1 MVTKVLKFLFYTIF
15 AFCYASANA
24 YDFQS
29 NGVYYNILSAEDAT
43 CEVAS
48 AYDNDYPESTY
59 SGYVNIPETVYNYF
73 SQVEYTVVG
82 VGKWAF
88 YNSQLEG
95 ISLPSTIIR
104 IEESAFQSCKG
115 IPSFVIPENIE
126 YIGDN
131 AFNGSDLAASL
142 FIPKSCKYIGSSAFA
157 YTNITELTIE
167 QSFIIERIKLVLKGG
182 AFSYCKYLSSV
193 NLNYLQYDF
202 AGGNPFVGC
211 GNLNTIE
218 GSGQYTDYPNYRN
231 KGNLII
237 NGCLY
242 KFDES
247 DNIRYLELICCPG
260 GMNSYTSPNSY
271 TGIENKKHV
280 LTTLGNGAFGG
291 CSKITSLDIPNT
303 VKTIKDYALFM
314 PVGETSFSD
323 PDYIYR
329 KVNIP
334 ESVETMGSDVF
345 GWWGKNWDIYLYST
359 HITDIHSLSAPGDG
373 SKFGT
378 IHIPYGTLSSFGTEW
393 TRKAFDVIDDI
404 IDNVNVTANQGAIG
418 EYWATF
424 YSDIT
429 HYKVSSGTQVF
440 KVNLIGTTLIM
451 TEITDGIVTKEQ
463 GVVLKASSA
472 SITLTPNASASA
484 DDYSGNSLVGTMT
497 SITNPGNAYVL
508 NYKAAT
514 GAGFYKLKDSGTIG
528 ANKAYL
534 VYDGPAL
541 ARGFFGFDETTGIE
555 MPTVE
560 GYDDTDAVVYDLQ
573 GRRVQNPT
581 KGLYIVNGKKVF
593 INK

>member
-1 MVTKVLKFLFYTIF
+1 MVTKVLKFLFTTIS
-15 AFCYASANA
+15 AFCFVSANA
-24 YDFQS
+24 YNFKS
-29 NGVYYNILSAEDAT
+29 SGIYFNILSEEEKT
-43 CEVAS
+43 VEVTSEYEGAS
-48 AYDNDYPESTY
+48 SY
-59 SGYVNIPETVYNYF
+59 SGNIEIPEVVSYGWSN
-73 SQVEYTVVG
+73 EYTVIAIG
-82 VGKWAF
+82 DYAF
-88 YNSQLEG
+88 SGCQLDY
-95 ISLPSTIIR
+95 ISLPSTIKQIGN
-104 IEESAFQSCKG
+104 SAFSGCTG
-115 IPSFVIPENIE
+115 ISSLSLPQEVE

-271 TGIENKKHV
+271 TGAEKKKHV

-359 HITDIHSLSAPGDG
+359 HITDIHSSSAPGDG

-393 TRKAFDVIDDI
+393 TRKAFNIIDDI
-404 IDNVNVTANQGAIG
+404 IDIIVVTANQGETG

-424 YSDIT
+424 YSNIN
-429 HYKVSSGTQVF
+429 HYKVPSGTKVF
-440 KVNLIGTTLIM
+440 KVNLTGTTLM
-451 TEITDGIVTKEQ
+451 MSEITDGIVTKDQ

-472 SITLTPNASASA
+472 NITMTSNASASA
-484 DDYSGNSLVGTMT
+484 DDYSDNSLLGTMT

-514 GAGFYKLKDSGTIG
+514 GAGFYKLKANGTIG

-534 VYDGPAL
+534 TYSGAH
-541 ARGFFGFDETTGIE
+541 ARDFFGFDEMTGIDG
-555 MPTVE
+555 VSV
-560 GYDDTDAVVYDLQ
+560 DTIEQGDVYDLQ
-573 GRRVQNPT
+573 GRRVTQPT
-581 KGLYIVNGKKVF
+581 KGLYIMNGKKV
-593 INK
+593 IIK